1 MNAMFRSA
9 TFKLTIYYLMIV
21 MIISLVFS
29 SALFHVTTGEVR
41 RGLRLESARITSE
54 YPVFQNSPGLM
65 SPDADADR
73 AAARI
78 FWRLVSINV
87 VVFIG
92 AGILSYLLAK
102 RTLMPIEEA
111 HMQQSRFTSD
121 VSHELRT
128 PLTAVRMESEV
139 ALLDSKADSSELRST
154 IKSTLEEVGK
164 MELLINNLLR
174 LTKLDA
180 AQLEASFRPLDTSE
194 LVNGAISRVSKTAQ
208 QHTISLTDS
217 VTHGAVV
224 RGDQPSLEQ
233 LFVILLDN
241 AIKYSPK
248 ASKVTVSSKLTT
260 HHIEVVIKDEGIGIE
275 RPALDHIFER
285 FYRADSSRTKSDA
298 EGFGLGLSIAKNIAD
313 AHNATILITSQAGKG
328 TTATVRLALDK

>member
-9 TFKLTIYYLMIV
+9 TFKLTISYLMIV

-41 RGLRLESARITSE
+41 RGLRLESDRITSQ

-73 AAARI
+73 ASARI

-92 AGILSYLLAK
+92 AGVLSYLLAK

-139 ALLDSKADSSELRST
+139 ALLDSKASSSELRST
-154 IKSTLEEVGK
+154 IKSTIEEVGK

-180 AQLEASFRPLDTSE
+180 AQLAASFTPLDVSE
-194 LVNGAISRVSKTAQ
+194 LVSDAVGRVSKTAK
-208 QHTISLTDS
+208 QHDITLTH
-217 VTHGAVV
+217 TLAHGVIV

-248 ASKVTVSSKLTT
+248 ASSVVVSSRLTA
-260 HHIEVVIKDEGIGIE
+260 HHVEVAIKDQGMGIE
-275 RPALDHIFER
+275 RAALDHIFER
-285 FYRADSSRTKSDA
+285 FYRADSSRAKTDA

-313 AHNATILITSQAGKG
+313 AHNATILITSQPGKG
-328 TTATVRLALDK
+328 TTATVRLALYK